1 MPQCCA
7 CLAVVW
13 TARSQ
18 RALYLLRRR
27 IRLTPF
33 PSSALARCV
42 RTGPGDAQLP
52 HIFGRNDMQPLV
64 AQEYAEVAHLLD
76 RFGRIAPARMT
87 GTGSSVFAAFK
98 DKERADSVQSKLPQG
113 MHSIVASGLAIHP
126 LFTFSY

>member
-42 RTGPGDAQLP
+42 GTGPGYAQLT
-52 HIFGRNDMQPLV
+52 HIFVREAVAYRCVQNDLAKADCAA
-64 AQEYAEVAHLLD
+64 AQ
-76 RFGRIAPARMT
+76 
-87 GTGSSVFAAFK
+87 GTLQFSS
-98 DKERADSVQSKLPQG
+98 
-113 MHSIVASGLAIHP
+113 
-126 LFTFSY
+126 FSYCVSILALQKYRRVPPVHPA